1 MATTFLPGLQALVAD
16 IGLGVIPPFAAA
28 DILNNFI
35 DIYHSYLA
43 EHFQA
48 LVECNPNIVYDSI
61 QPSNTTGNGDLDI
74 VLPKLKLPGASP
86 KELAAELLKKVC
98 WFPQS
103 GHILRLPHGV

>member
-1 MATTFLPGLQALVAD
+1 MATTSLPGLEALVAEV
-16 IGLGVIPPFAAA
+16 GLGPIPSFAAA

-43 EHFQA
+43 EHFQT
-48 LVECNPNIVYDSI
+48 LVDCNTNIVYDSI

-86 KELAAELLKKVC
+86 KELAGELIKKVC
-98 WFPQS
+98 WFLQS
-103 GHILRLPHGV
+103 DHILRLPRGV